1 MVKFKKLLTSGN
13 VFITSDCHFSHK
25 NICRGVTGWRT
36 TDGKIPISSTRDFPT
51 LDLMNDTIVN
61 NINSKVGQDDTLIML
76 GDIAF
81 GGFENITIFLDR
93 LICKN
98 IHLVLGNHDHHISN
112 NRGGIQDMFLSVQNY
127 LEANINGEN
136 FVMTHYPFE
145 SWNGLNKGVIHLHG
159 HVHLPASRKWGNGKR
174 LDVGVDGN
182 NLFPYSLTEIVH
194 MMDRREVKSE
204 IDLDHHLDDLV
215 GIVG

>member
-1 MVKFKKLLTSGN
+1 MLKFKKLLTSGN

-25 NICRGVTGWRT
+25 NLCRGVTGWRT
-36 TDGKIPISSTRDFPT
+36 TDGKVPVSSTRDFPT
-51 LDLMNDTIVN
+51 LDLMNDMIVN

-136 FVMTHYPFE
+136 FVLSHYPFA

-159 HVHLPASRKWGNGKR
+159 HVHLSPQNKWGNGKR
-174 LDVGVDGN
+174 LDVGMDGN
-182 NLFPYSLTEIVH
+182 DMRPYKLSEIVH
-194 MMDRREVKSE
+194 MMDRRSIKSE
-204 IDLDHHLDDLV
+204 IDVDHHLDDLV
-215 GIVG
+215 GVVK